1 MHKPPWAL
9 TFDRGSQT
17 IRTHLGNETLPRMK
31 QYRRALPKSQLPA
44 AAPVR
49 LDTGGTPDSFSERD
63 SSATLM
69 LKLTFIESSGDC

>member
-1 MHKPPWAL
+1 
-9 TFDRGSQT
+9 
-17 IRTHLGNETLPRMK
+17 MK